1 MVDMAAN
8 LLPALVD
15 GGIPILGGML
25 GTLYGYGV
33 LRTGNQGT
41 KLTRSLRWLGPAVSL
56 FGVWLLVSDLRTLA
70 AASEKDLA
78 AVEAEINKR
87 APMMVDD
94 VTRLDGVKATNGEL
108 AYYLTITNRGADEPG
123 WAEFQQAMSQQ
134 LLSHACSRPDYTR
147 FLSEGIALRMVYRSK
162 EQGEVATVVIPPSHC
177 GYKDR
182 K

>member
-1 MVDMAAN
+1 MAIN

-15 GGIPILGGML
+15 GGIPIFGGML

-41 KLTRSLRWLGPAVSL
+41 KLTRSLKWLGPAVSL
-56 FGVWLLVSDLRTLA
+56 FGVWLLVSDLRT

-94 VTRLDGVKATNGEL
+94 VTRLDGVKAANGEL

-134 LLSHACSRPDYTR
+134 LRSHACSRPDYKR
-147 FLSEGIALRMVYRSK
+147 LLSEGVGLRIVYRSK
-162 EQGEVATVVIPPSHC
+162 EQAEVATVVIPPSHC
-177 GYKDR
+177 GYKGH